1 MHERG
6 DYVRG
11 RLIEIGWDA
20 KNTIAIAT
28 AYPIRSAAI
37 VVSKITFSA
46 SYNDAAGIGEKL

>member
-11 RLIEIGWDA
+11 RLNEIGWDA

-37 VVSKITFSA
+37 VVSQMTFSA
-46 SYNDAAGIGEKL
+46 GYNDAAGIGEKL

>member
-11 RLIEIGWDA
+11 PLNEIGWDA

-37 VVSKITFSA
+37 VVSQMTFSA
-46 SYNDAAGIGEKL
+46 GYNDAAGIGEKL

>member
-46 SYNDAAGIGEKL
+46 SYNDAAGIGEKR